1 MATAPSSNRTLNT
14 TNQATI
20 SALFRV
26 VNRYVGNVAPMPG
39 VFPDYTA
46 PIVRAGRKHEAA
58 AITPYSGSI
67 VFNPHGVKR
76 HTAFR
81 AASNAEVDAFYSSD
95 RDKASGLRTGNDYP
109 SGYYA
114 AFLLDPDGN
123 NIEAVCRS

>member
-26 VNRYVGNVAPMPG
+26 VNRYVGNLAPMPG

-81 AASNAEVDAFYSSD
+81 
-95 RDKASGLRTGNDYP
+95 
-109 SGYYA
+109 
-114 AFLLDPDGN
+114 
-123 NIEAVCRS
+123 EARLVTTPRFCLIPTETTSKRFAVHSRPIRRSVRATVAGT